1 MTHKTTMNKAFGSIF
16 SLGFATLL
24 AVTGV
29 SCNQAASTNTN
40 VGESNAAADVPT
52 QIVYVNS
59 DSLLENYEYFK
70 EVRTLLEEKA
80 KKAQDDLQARSLAF
94 QREVADYQQKAPTM
108 SAADRQSTEE
118 RLARKQDELA
128 RHQQNAGTSFAQDEA
143 DENEKLYTKI
153 TQYLK
158 EHAKENG
165 YRFVLTYSQSN
176 PTVLYADESLEITKE
191 VIDALNEAYKK
202 EKK

>member
-1 MTHKTTMNKAFGSIF
+1 MKKAFGPIF
-16 SLGFATLL
+16 SLGFAILL
-24 AVTGV
+24 ASTGF
-29 SCNQAASTNTN
+29 SCNQAVNTTSTTGDSSITASAPAQ
-40 VGESNAAADVPT
+40 V
-52 QIVYVNS
+52 VYVNS

-70 EVRTLLEEKA
+70 EIRTSLEAKA

-94 QREVADYQQKAPTM
+94 QREIADYQQKAATM
-108 SAADRQSTEE
+108 SAADRQSTED

-153 TQYLK
+153 TEYLK

-165 YRFVLTYSQSN
+165 YKFVLTYSKSN
-176 PTVLYADESLEITKE
+176 PTVLYADESLEVTKE
-191 VIDALNEAYKK
+191 VLDALNEAYKK